1 MSTYSFQNFAL
12 TLSGPGGS
20 ISLGYG
26 SGNDKGGV
34 TFEFNENA
42 NTLTTGAD
50 GSPMNSLNPG
60 KSGKVTVRLQKTSL
74 TNGLLSAMYN
84 FQRANAANWGNNVLS
99 GIDIVRGDQYAC
111 QVVAFTKFPSNTY
124 AIEGGAL
131 EWTFDVGVM
140 DPALATGG

>member
-1 MSTYSFQNFAL
+1 MSTYSFQSF
-12 TLSGPGGS
+12 TMTITGPGGS

-34 TFEFNENA
+34 TFEMNENA
-42 NTLTTGAD
+42 NTMSIGAD
-50 GSPMNSLNPG
+50 GTPMNSLNPG
-60 KSGKVTVRLQKTSL
+60 KGGKVTIRLQKASP

-84 FQRANAANWGNNVLS
+84 YQRANPANWGQNVLS
-99 GIDIVRGDQYAC
+99 AADITRGDQYAC
-111 QVVAFTKFPSNTY
+111 QTVAFTKFPSNTY